1 MDAHSTTEYLNPP
14 DFLPERI
21 KTMPHTTGTA
31 ESAVISPDV
40 AVNEPT
46 QNQFQLLRQRRFAP
60 FFWTQF
66 LGAGNDNI
74 FKFAFTVLATYQ
86 AASWG
91 GLDPKIAG
99 PLIGGLFILPFVIF
113 SATAGQLADKYD
125 KAMLTRLV
133 KNLEIAFMF
142 VIGAGFFWKLPS
154 LLFVGVFLMGCHSTL
169 FGPVK
174 FAYLPQHLHDSELT
188 GGNGMIEMGT
198 FTAILIGS
206 MLGGFLVKYGDS
218 GVMWVAYISL
228 AVAILGRI
236 VAGYIPASPPPEPNL
251 EINWNPVSETW
262 HNLKIAHK
270 SPAVFNSLIGNS
282 WFWFMGSIFLTSMTG
297 FAKEVLGGDELVV
310 LLLMGL
316 FTAGI
321 GIGCVLCEKMS
332 GHKIEIG
339 LVPFGSFGMTIFAV
353 DLYFAARGMTPG
365 ATLAGV
371 GTFVQ
376 SFANWRVMADL
387 FLMAMFAGF
396 FSVPLYAMMQARS
409 EPQYRARIIAANNIL
424 NAIFMVIASV
434 MSAILLKAGLSL
446 PELYLVVGIMN
457 LAVAAYIFRLIP
469 EFLMRFIVWMLIHTF
484 YRVKE
489 LGQEN
494 IPDEGACVLVCN
506 HVSFVDALV
515 IGGCIRR
522 PVRFVMDHRIFKVP
536 VLNFVFRT
544 AGTIPIASAKEDP
557 AMLERA
563 YEKIDEYLKAGEV
576 VCIFPEGRITDN
588 GDLYPFKAGV
598 MRIIERTPVPV
609 IPMALRGLWG
619 SFFSRWGGDAM
630 RYPRGIFSNIAFVI
644 DKPWQ
649 PARVTPEAL
658 QAKVAELRG
667 EWK

>member
-1 MDAHSTTEYLNPP
+1 MTQAATDIQINQ
-14 DFLPERI
+14 
-21 KTMPHTTGTA
+21 
-31 ESAVISPDV
+31 
-40 AVNEPT
+40 PT
-46 QNQFQLLRQRRFAP
+46 QNQFQLLTQKRFAP

-74 FKFAFTVLATYQ
+74 FKFAFTVLATYH
-86 AASWG
+86 AADWG
-91 GLDPKIAG
+91 NLDPKIAG
-99 PLIGGLFILPFVIF
+99 PLIGGLFILPFVLF

-125 KAMLTRLV
+125 KAMLTKLV

-142 VIGAGFFWKLPS
+142 VIGAGFIFHMSS
-154 LLFVGVFLMGCHSTL
+154 LLFIGVFLMGCHSTL

-206 MLGGFLVKYGDS
+206 MIGGFLVKLGGN
-218 GVMWVAYISL
+218 GVIYVAAISF
-228 AVAILGRI
+228 AVAILGRVI
-236 VAGYIPASPPPEPNL
+236 ASYVPASPPPAPDL
-251 EINWNPVSETW
+251 KINWNPATETW
-262 HNLKIAHK
+262 ANLKIAHK
-270 SPAVFNSLIGNS
+270 NPAVFNSLIGNS
-282 WFWFMGSIFLTSMTG
+282 WFWFMGSIFLTSLTG

-316 FTAGI
+316 FTMGI

-339 LVPFGSFGMTIFAV
+339 LVPFGSIGMTIFAV
-353 DLYFAARGMTPG
+353 DLYFASRGLLPSG
-365 ATLAGV
+365 TLLSV
-371 GTFVQ
+371 SQFVQ
-376 SFANWRVMADL
+376 SWSNARVMADL

-396 FSVPLYAMMQARS
+396 FSVPLYAMMQARA
-409 EPQYRARIIAANNIL
+409 EPEYRARIIAANNIL
-424 NAIFMVIASV
+424 NAIFMVVASV
-434 MSAILLKAGLSL
+434 LSAVLLKAGLSL

-457 LAVAAYIFRLIP
+457 AVVALYIFLLIP
-469 EFLMRFIVWMLIHTF
+469 EFLMRFLVWILIHTF

-489 LGQEN
+489 EGQHH
-494 IPDEGACVLVCN
+494 IPDEGPCVLVCN

-522 PVRFVMDHRIFKVP
+522 PVRFVMDYRIFKVP

-563 YEKIDEYLKAGEV
+563 YEKIDEYLQAGEV

-588 GDLYPFKAGV
+588 GDMYPFKKGIT
-598 MRIIERTPVPV
+598 RILEKNSVPV

-619 SFFSRWGGDAM
+619 SFFSRWGGTAM

-644 DKPWQ
+644 DKAWP
-649 PARVTPEAL
+649 PAAVTPEAL
-658 QAKVAELRG
+658 QTKVGELRG
-667 EWK
+667 DWK

>member
-1 MDAHSTTEYLNPP
+1 MSHA
-14 DFLPERI
+14 
-21 KTMPHTTGTA
+21 
-31 ESAVISPDV
+31 
-40 AVNEPT
+40 PT
-46 QNQFQLLRQRRFAP
+46 DLAPAQPTKSQFELLSQRRFAP

-66 LGAGNDNI
+66 LGAANDNI

-86 AASWG
+86 SAKWG

-99 PLIGGLFILPFVIF
+99 PFIGGLFILPFVLF

-133 KNLEIAFMF
+133 KDLEIAFML
-142 VIGAGFFWKLPS
+142 VIGAGFYFEMAS
-154 LLFVGVFLMGCHSTL
+154 FLFIGVFLMGCHSTL

-206 MLGGFLVKYGDS
+206 MLGGFLVKQGDS
-218 GVMWVAYISL
+218 GVHWVAGISFL
-228 AVAILGRI
+228 VAVAGRLMAQY
-236 VAGYIPASPPPEPNL
+236 VPKSPPPEPDL
-251 EINWNPVSETW
+251 KLNWNPATETW

-270 SPAVFNSLIGNS
+270 NPAVFNSLIGNS
-282 WFWFMGSIFLTSMTG
+282 WFWFMGSIFLTSLTG

-353 DLYFAARGMTPG
+353 DLYFASKGLKPG
-365 ATLAGV
+365 ATLVGV
-371 GTFVQ
+371 WAFMQ
-376 SFANWRVMADL
+376 DWHHIRVMADL

-409 EPQYRARIIAANNIL
+409 EPAYRARIIAANNIL
-424 NAIFMVIASV
+424 NAVFMVVASIMAAV
-434 MSAILLKAGLSL
+434 LLKSGLTL
-446 PELYLVVGIMN
+446 PQLYLVVGIMN
-457 LAVAAYIFRLIP
+457 LAVAAYIFLLIP
-469 EFLMRFIVWMLIHTF
+469 EFLMRFLVWILIHTF

-489 LGQEN
+489 DGQHN
-494 IPDEGACVLVCN
+494 IPDEGPCVLVCN

-522 PVRFVMDHRIFKVP
+522 PVRFVMDYRIFKVP

-563 YEKIDEYLKAGEV
+563 YEKVSEYLEAGEV

-588 GDLYPFKAGV
+588 GDMYPFKQGV
-598 MRIIERTPVPV
+598 MRIIERNPVPV

-619 SFFSRWGGDAM
+619 SFFSRWGGVAM

-644 DKPWQ
+644 DKPWA
-649 PARVTPEAL
+649 PATVTPEGL
-658 QAKVAELRG
+658 QEKVAQLRG
-667 EWK
+667 DWK